1 MVKRTKIKSKDDVT
15 WIKPETI
22 KVKKIAAKCA
32 QKKGKTSN
40 LIKLHKEKIMN
51 AVKSELD
58 EIKRIKVKIN
68 PIKPHLF

>member
-32 QKKGKTSN
+32 QKKGKAQN
-40 LIKLHKEKIMN
+40 
-51 AVKSELD
+51 
-58 EIKRIKVKIN
+58 
-68 PIKPHLF
+68 